1 MSEEPV
7 QVNRNSIREVKE
19 SKILR
24 EAKETRMH
32 IAVFSEASP
41 HQSNWFTVPIEL
53 YIHAL
58 CRIPCSHSE
67 SLSISPCP
75 SLL

>member
-32 IAVFSEASP
+32 IAVFSEASLL
-41 HQSNWFTVPIEL
+41 IKAIGL
-53 YIHAL
+53 
-58 CRIPCSHSE
+58 
-67 SLSISPCP
+67 LSP
-75 SLL
+75 